1 MLFYIVLV
9 CLLLSAVNFS
19 QQQVNSDND
28 QCHLWQER
36 NNATGDCECGN
47 QLLDLVQCQQYPYSL
62 LLFEC
67 NCMTYSHKT
76 LVGSCQYTCQR
87 SWTGRFFPIT
97 VNSTSQLNEFTCSEF
112 NRQGQ
117 MCGSCMPGYAPPV
130 YSYYLFCVNCTTSN
144 WAKYTAVS
152 LLPLTA
158 FFVFVVT
165 FRLSGT
171 SPKLNG
177 FILCIQILMSPP
189 NMRSL
194 AYSTEIPLNMQEKY
208 LYLFISTL
216 AGVLNLDFFRLVYT
230 PFCLQPHTSTLHVL
244 ALDYLVAVYPL
255 LLITLSYLL
264 VLLYDRNVRLIVCL
278 WKLFLPLFIK
288 FRRQWN
294 IRNSLVEAFATF
306 FLLSYVKILSV
317 SVDLLV
323 PVLLYDQHG
332 HTLPQPYLF
341 NQGDLPFLGSQHLPY
356 ACLAVFFLLTFTLL
370 PMLLLFLY
378 PCSCFQAC
386 LNRTGCSCQPL
397 HTFMD
402 TFQGHYKNGTNATR
416 DLRFFSGLYLL
427 LRVLVYASTVVT
439 HQIASYAYTTAIIA
453 VLAASVALVRPYKK
467 HMYNIV
473 DTCLLLTTAV
483 LYTALVPLSYRQS
496 DKIQEGV
503 IPIAVLGFFIL
514 LVYLPLLC
522 IIWLRSLPCV
532 KMCYYKVRQMV
543 RGNEQCLRHMSVN
556 RGGYESLQPQCQWN
570 TD

>member
-1 MLFYIVLV
+1 MQFYIVLV

-19 QQQVNSDND
+19 QQHFNSDDD

-47 QLLDLVQCQQYPYSL
+47 RLLKVVDCKEKPYSL
-62 LLFEC
+62 QLYTC

-76 LVGSCQYTCQR
+76 LVGSCQYTCLR
-87 SWTGRFFPIT
+87 SHRGYFFPIT
-97 VNSTSQLNEFTCSEF
+97 VNSTSQLNEFMCSEY

-117 MCGSCMPGYAPPV
+117 LCGSCIPGYVPPV
-130 YSYYLFCVNCTTSN
+130 YSYYLSCVNCTTSN

-165 FRLSGT
+165 FRLSAT

-177 FILCIQILMSPP
+177 FILCIQILASPP
-189 NMRSL
+189 NMRSI
-194 AYSTEIPLNMQEKY
+194 ADYIEIPLQLNKQQKY
-208 LYLFISTL
+208 STFLINTL
-216 AGVLNLDFFRLVYT
+216 AGIWNLDFFRLVYT
-230 PFCLQPHTSTLHVL
+230 PFCLQPHTNTLHVL

-278 WKLFLPLFIK
+278 WKLFLPYFIK

-294 IRNSLVEAFATF
+294 IRNSLVEVFATF

-356 ACLAVFFLLTFTLL
+356 ACLALFFLLTFTLL

-427 LRVLVYASTVVT
+427 LRVVVYASTVVT
-439 HQIASYAYTTAIIA
+439 YQIASYAYTTVIIA
-453 VLAASVALVRPYKK
+453 VLALSVALARPYKK
-467 HMYNIV
+467 NIYNII
-473 DTCLLLTTAV
+473 DACLLINTTV
-483 LYTALVPLSYRQS
+483 VYLVLVPLTYSATLRQTR
-496 DKIQEGV
+496 GV
-503 IPIAVLGFFIL
+503 TPLFVIAGTTMT
-514 LVYLPLLC
+514 VYLPLLC
-522 IIWLRSLPCV
+522 IIWLVSLPCV
-532 KMCYYKVRQMV
+532 KMCYHKVRQKM
-543 RGNEQCLRHMSVN
+543 RGNEQCLRDMSVN
-556 RGGYESLQPQCQWN
+556 RDGYDSLQPQCQ
-570 TD
+570 